1 MLSLAECNL
10 ALPTTKGGN
19 MFDTVLQ
26 DVVAIITLSALWFH
40 LGRMVGIR
48 VGYLKGRRAVRE
60 YYESRDKVRV

>member
-1 MLSLAECNL
+1 MRRFSRRQNHLH
-10 ALPTTKGGN
+10 KGEE

-26 DVVAIITLSALWFH
+26 DIMAIFAISALWFV

-48 VGYLKGRRAVRE
+48 VGYLKGRRAVRD